1 MKFFILLL
9 LFVHARKR
17 RQRTRGLSEGFKDYK
32 EKQDDNLYKC
42 LNFYFFS
49 RQNSKK
55 CPNGFIDIDSGKNEE
70 ETGNCIFIIPP
81 LDFKASRKICEYLGG
96 HLARP
101 VLGSKC

>member
-1 MKFFILLL
+1 MFEFL
-9 LFVHARKR
+9 
-17 RQRTRGLSEGFKDYK
+17 
-32 EKQDDNLYKC
+32 
-42 LNFYFFS
+42 FFS

-81 LDFKASRKICEYLGG
+81 MDFKASRKICEYLGG

-101 VLGSKC
+101 VLGSKREKRCYYSFNFIEKFHFRTSN